1 MPRKN
6 EPSERTCVVTREAR
20 PVSELL
26 RFAVGPD
33 GSVVPDLKRNLP
45 GRGVWVTAS
54 KDKVALAVS
63 RHHLERAFDGK
74 VAVDPALPARIDE
87 LLQAAAIGALSLARK
102 AGAVVAG
109 FGKVESTLA
118 GEPVIALLHAAEA
131 APDGVEKLAAAAR
144 RRFGPAGLPALR
156 CFNGDQ
162 LDLAFGR
169 SNVVHA
175 ALLAGP
181 AGANVLA
188 RVQDLFRYRGDDGFP
203 DGNFGPFFDAPTD
216 VNDPVRQDIRT

>member
-1 MPRKN
+1 LPRKN

-20 PVSELL
+20 PVSALL
-26 RFAVGPD
+26 RFALAPD

-54 KDKVALAVS
+54 KDKVAQAVM
-63 RHHLERAFDGK
+63 RHHLEKAFDGK
-74 VAVDPALPARIDE
+74 VTVDPGLPDLVAERM
-87 LLQAAAIGALSLARK
+87 LAAAVGALSLARK
-102 AGAVVAG
+102 AGAVVVG
-109 FGKVESTLA
+109 FGKVEEA
-118 GEPVIALLHAAEA
+118 IAAKPVIALIHAADA
-131 APDGVEKLAAAAR
+131 AADGVEKLGAAAR
-144 RRFGPAGLPALR
+144 RRFGPAGVVVIR
-156 CFNGDQ
+156 CFTGDQ

-188 RVQDLFRYRGDDGFP
+188 RVQDLFRYRGDDGIP
-203 DGNFGPFFDAPTD
+203 DGSFGPLIDALTD
-216 VNDPVRQDIRT
+216 VNDPVRPGH